1 MGYADEEFDLFVRAR
16 THALLRSAY
25 LLTGDQQLAEDLVQS
40 ALTRTHQ
47 SWKRLHD
54 TGNAESYARRT
65 MYHLQVSWWR
75 RPRVAESMPGQMPD
89 RATGDDHARAVS
101 LRLAL
106 RAALLRLT
114 PRQRAVLVLRFFED
128 RTEPEIADVLGVSV
142 GTVKSQ
148 TSKALARL
156 RAIAPELADIEPA
169 ATAAGA
175 EPGNL
180 DSRKGAL
187 S

>member
-1 MGYADEEFDLFVRAR
+1 VETADDEFDSFVRSR

-47 SWKRLHD
+47 AWKRLAH
-54 TGNAESYARRT
+54 TGNAEAYARRT

-75 RPRVAESMPGQMPD
+75 GRRVAEVLPERMPD
-89 RATGDDHARAVS
+89 PPGGDDHAGAVS

-106 RAALLRLT
+106 RAALNQLS
-114 PRQRAVLVLRFFED
+114 PKQRAVLVLRFFED
-128 RTEPEIADVLGVSV
+128 RTEREAADLLGVSA

-148 TSKALARL
+148 TAKALARL
-156 RAIAPELADIEPA
+156 RALAPELADV
-169 ATAAGA
+169 
-175 EPGNL
+175 
-180 DSRKGAL
+180 DSRNGAL

>member
-1 MGYADEEFDLFVRAR
+1 MDIAEDEFDSFVRSR

-40 ALTRTHQ
+40 TLTRTHQ
-47 SWKRLHD
+47 AWHRLTHTD
-54 TGNAESYARRT
+54 NAESYARRT

-75 RPRVAESMPGQMPD
+75 RRRVAEVLPERLPD
-89 RATGDDHARAVS
+89 RPAGEDHAGAVS

-106 RAALLRLT
+106 RAALLQLS

-128 RTEPEIADVLGVSV
+128 RTEAEVADLLSISV

-148 TSKALARL
+148 TAKALARL
-156 RAIAPELADIEPA
+156 RSIAPELADA
-169 ATAAGA
+169 DTR
-175 EPGNL
+175 N
-180 DSRKGAL
+180 GAL